1 VFYPDNVPR
10 RDRAIQLQ
18 NDISVL
24 QNSAREAR
32 EAMDKEDARMLPYIN
47 QILKN
52 HNMSTFD
59 DLQKKLNDALSGT
72 QKQMYDDLVN
82 NARRLSV
89 GDDTA
94 LMVMSGI
101 LFSAGIVAKGNDQ
114 FVLYFDGDS
123 SIFPAIDIGNFLR
136 AVNLVTVL
144 RSYARAFITLV
155 TEGVEAGM
163 RAFRLVSTVF
173 RWSEETLLETSQ
185 LARYA
190 GNASRFLKV
199 LSVIGIFADGF
210 ILAFDFFEQKKQKEE
225 LDKAINELYVSRIV
239 AKSFARM
246 CDAIKTQDGLMLGYL
261 ILVGDDGTISKE
273 DQDAADKIVNKFVEY
288 VKKDWGAITT
298 TSSLD
303 LLVVLDKQRGSW
315 TNEDPSYQDA
325 IKNAED
331 QVKTDPP
338 SSPGVHAVVSTS
350 ALVAK
355 TAAHRLAAAEV
366 EDFYP
371 PPTYDTAM
379 ALVHLTDMK
388 HEQLRLAY

>member
-1 VFYPDNVPR
+1 MVFYPDNVPR

-18 NDISVL
+18 NDISLL

-59 DLQKKLNDALSGT
+59 DLQQKLNDALSGT
-72 QKQMYDDLVN
+72 QKEMYDDLVN

-101 LFSAGIVAKGNDQ
+101 LFSAGIVAK
-114 FVLYFDGDS
+114 
-123 SIFPAIDIGNFLR
+123 AIDIGNFLR

-298 TSSLD
+298 ASSLD

-331 QVKTDPP
+331 QIKTDQP

>member
-1 VFYPDNVPR
+1 
-10 RDRAIQLQ
+10 
-18 NDISVL
+18 
-24 QNSAREAR
+24 
-32 EAMDKEDARMLPYIN
+32 MDKEDARMLPYIN

-72 QKQMYDDLVN
+72 QKEMYDDLVN

-101 LFSAGIVAKGNDQ
+101 LFSAGIVAK
-114 FVLYFDGDS
+114 
-123 SIFPAIDIGNFLR
+123 AIDIGNFLR

-298 TSSLD
+298 ASSLD

>member
-1 VFYPDNVPR
+1 MVFYPDNVPR

-72 QKQMYDDLVN
+72 QKEMYDDLVN

-101 LFSAGIVAKGNDQ
+101 LFSAGIVAK
-114 FVLYFDGDS
+114 
-123 SIFPAIDIGNFLR
+123 AIDIGNFLR

-210 ILAFDFFEQKKQKEE
+210 ILAFDVGISTHFFEQKKQKEE
-225 LDKAINELYVSRIV
+225 LDKAINDLYVSRIV

-246 CDAIKTQDGLMLGYL
+246 CDAVKTQDGLMLGYL

-298 TSSLD
+298 ASSLD

-325 IKNAED
+325 IKDAED
-331 QVKTDPP
+331 QIKTDPP
-338 SSPGVHAVVSTS
+338 SSPGVHAVASTS

-379 ALVHLTDMK
+379 ALIHLTDMK

>member
-1 VFYPDNVPR
+1 MVFYPDNVPR

-72 QKQMYDDLVN
+72 QKEMYDDLVN

-101 LFSAGIVAKGNDQ
+101 LFSAGIVAK
-114 FVLYFDGDS
+114 
-123 SIFPAIDIGNFLR
+123 AIDIGNFLR

-298 TSSLD
+298 ASSLD